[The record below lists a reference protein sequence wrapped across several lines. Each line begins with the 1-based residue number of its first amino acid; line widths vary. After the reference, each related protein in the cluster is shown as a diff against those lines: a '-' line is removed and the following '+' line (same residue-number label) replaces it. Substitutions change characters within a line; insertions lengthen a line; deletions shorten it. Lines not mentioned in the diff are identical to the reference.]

1 MTKITVRYSDTGE
14 FVSLHSV
21 GHANSGDYGKDI
33 VCAAISAVILGGI
46 NALEGQNYKLKAD
59 EQKGE
64 IELYNIGNMTE
75 HDQIV
80 IETVV
85 AQLSSIARDNPKHL
99 KISVE

>member
-46 NALEGQNYKLKAD
+46 NALKGSKFHQFIQTFIKAFFIPF
-59 EQKGE
+59 E
-64 IELYNIGNMTE
+64 
-75 HDQIV
+75 
-80 IETVV
+80 
-85 AQLSSIARDNPKHL
+85 
-99 KISVE
+99 